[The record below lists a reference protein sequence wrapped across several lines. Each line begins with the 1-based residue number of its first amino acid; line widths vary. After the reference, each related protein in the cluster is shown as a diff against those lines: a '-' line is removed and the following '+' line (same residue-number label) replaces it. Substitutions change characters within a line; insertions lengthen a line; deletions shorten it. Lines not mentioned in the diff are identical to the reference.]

1 MSALPPKADIDWR
14 SSDVRFVPE
23 ADMVT
28 LYSITSLARA
38 GARLDGQRIFLVVT
52 WMVILLTLSSIMT
65 SSRNQ
70 HFLARESM

>member
-1 MSALPPKADIDWR
+1 MSALPPKADIVHGVGN
-14 SSDVRFVPE
+14 VRFVPK

-52 WMVILLTLSSIMT
+52 WMVILLTPSSIMT

>member
-1 MSALPPKADIDWR
+1 MSALPPKADIVHGGGN
-14 SSDVRFVPE
+14 VRFVPK

-52 WMVILLTLSSIMT
+52 WMVILLTPSSIMT

>member
-1 MSALPPKADIDWR
+1 MSALPPKADIVR
-14 SSDVRFVPE
+14 HSGNVRFVPE

-52 WMVILLTLSSIMT
+52 WMVILLMPSSIMT